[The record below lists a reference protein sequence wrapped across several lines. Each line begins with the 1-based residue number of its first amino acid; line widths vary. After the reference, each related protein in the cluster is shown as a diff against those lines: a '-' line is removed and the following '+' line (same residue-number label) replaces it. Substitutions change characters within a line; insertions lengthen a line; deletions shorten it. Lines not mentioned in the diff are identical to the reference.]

1 VCDKAEFVPI
11 IVAAL
16 TSSNVGIENVGC
28 LLLWSMLETSSGPS
42 VSAKLGKKQTN
53 KKEFLLKQ
61 EGAIIAKKDVAHSK
75 FIESLKDNELC
86 EVLYDVLEAKADS
99 EDDISVLCKCILWAM
114 KGIDFSG

>member
-1 VCDKAEFVPI
+1 M
-11 IVAAL
+11 AAL
-16 TSSNVGIENVGC
+16 TSSDVGIENVGC

-53 KKEFLLKQ
+53 KEFLLEQ
-61 EGAIIAKKDVAHSK
+61 ERTIIAKKHAAHSK
-75 FIESLKDNELC
+75 FIKSLKDNELC